1 MNNYN
6 KLKQK
11 IVQKKIESGS
21 SNFKNSYQVIGMSTF
36 INT

>member
-11 IVQKKIESGS
+11 LSKKIESGS